1 MTITRRPLRLSLV
14 AAAATVLFAVATACG
29 SPSPDPRSA
38 ADDADPSA
46 TESSNASDG
55 SDGSDISDTGG
66 ASAAPADVTASTA
79 GKATCGGEGIDTSA
93 SVTSADDLLVDA
105 PADEVWKTLTDV
117 ETWADWQSAVTSIER
132 LDSGPLAK
140 GSQFRWTTP
149 VPESDISAADTLHI
163 TSTVL
168 QIDPGHCVLWEG
180 PAVGDTLTIDKG
192 THLWTVTETDDRT
205 LVHTEESWD
214 AEVLDSLEGDD
225 AEAAAQMLGGGLVSW
240 LDDLRTTA
248 EAAR

>member
-14 AAAATVLFAVATACG
+14 AAAATTLFAVTTACG
-29 SPSPDPRSA
+29 SPSPDARSA
-38 ADDADPSA
+38 ADEADSSA
-46 TESSNASDG
+46 AEASDASDG
-55 SDGSDISDTGG
+55 SDASDAGGSTG
-66 ASAAPADVTASTA
+66 APADVTTSTA
-79 GKATCGGEGIDTSA
+79 GEATCGGEGIDTSA
-93 SVTSADDLLVDA
+93 SVTSAHDLLVDA
-105 PADEVWKTLTDV
+105 PADTVWKTLTDV
-117 ETWADWQSAVTSIER
+117 ETWSDWQSAVTSIER

-149 VPESDISAADTLHI
+149 VPESDISAADTLRI
-163 TSTVL
+163 TSTVR

-192 THLWTVTETDDRT
+192 THLWTVTETDDGT